1 MRGFAVTTSAR
12 LCLVCPSALLR
23 ISEPGELNRRERQI
37 EELIEP
43 AVVALGCR
51 VWGINY
57 LSQGKHSIL
66 RIYIE
71 KQNQNELASE
81 GTTPLET
88 SLETPS
94 ETPRETQAGISIE
107 DCERV
112 SRQVSE
118 LLDVEETIN
127 GEYTL
132 EVSSPGLD
140 RQLFRPEQYTRVLGE
155 VLDVRL
161 SFPFDGRKKFVGQ
174 LVGVEDSEAVIQID
188 GEEFLLPI
196 ETIQKAHV
204 VPTFDESDLKPAKG
218 KAGRQPEK
226 NA

>member
-1 MRGFAVTTSAR
+1 M
-12 LCLVCPSALLR
+12 
-23 ISEPGELNRRERQI
+23 NRRERQI

-43 AVVALGCR
+43 TVVALGCR

-57 LSQGKHSIL
+57 LSQGKHSVL
-66 RIYIE
+66 RVYIE
-71 KQNQNELASE
+71 KD
-81 GTTPLET
+81 LEKE
-88 SLETPS
+88 SNACAVEAAP
-94 ETPRETQAGISIE
+94 ETQAGISID

-118 LLDVEETIN
+118 LLDVEEAIN

-140 RQLFRPEQYTRVLGE
+140 RQLFHPEQYTRMVGE
-155 VLDVRL
+155 MLDVRL

-174 LVGVEDSEAVIQID
+174 LVGVEDNEAVIQID

-196 ETIQKAHV
+196 ETIQKAQV
-204 VPTFDESDLKPAKG
+204 VPTFDESDRKPAKG

>member
-1 MRGFAVTTSAR
+1 M
-12 LCLVCPSALLR
+12 
-23 ISEPGELNRRERQI
+23 NRRERQI

-43 AVVALGCR
+43 AVAALGCR

-71 KQNQNELASE
+71 RAAD
-81 GTTPLET
+81 
-88 SLETPS
+88 SLEDAAGALKEAAGALEEAAAAT
-94 ETPRETQAGISIE
+94 TETQAGISIE

-140 RQLFRPEQYTRVLGE
+140 RQLFRPEQYARVLGE
-155 VLDVRL
+155 KLDVRL

-174 LVGVEDSEAVIQID
+174 LVGVEDNEAVIQID

-196 ETIQKAHV
+196 ETIQKAQV
-204 VPTFDESDLKPAKG
+204 VPTFDCSDLKPAKG
-218 KAGRQPEK
+218 NSGRQPEK

>member
-1 MRGFAVTTSAR
+1 
-12 LCLVCPSALLR
+12 
-23 ISEPGELNRRERQI
+23 LNRRERQI

-57 LSQGKHSIL
+57 LSQGKHSVL
-66 RIYIE
+66 RVYIE
-71 KQNQNELASE
+71 KQAQEIATQE
-81 GTTPLET
+81 KVET
-88 SLETPS
+88 
-94 ETPRETQAGISIE
+94 ETQAGISID

-118 LLDVEETIN
+118 LLDVEEAIN

-140 RQLFRPEQYTRVLGE
+140 RQLFHPEQYTRVLGE
-155 VLDVRL
+155 MLDVRL

-174 LVGVEDSEAVIQID
+174 LVGVEDNEAVIQID

-196 ETIQKAHV
+196 ETIQKAQV

>member
-1 MRGFAVTTSAR
+1 M
-12 LCLVCPSALLR
+12 
-23 ISEPGELNRRERQI
+23 NRRERQI

-57 LSQGKHSIL
+57 LSQGKHSVL
-66 RIYIE
+66 RVYIE
-71 KQNQNELASE
+71 KGAADAQKVEA
-81 GTTPLET
+81 
-88 SLETPS
+88 
-94 ETPRETQAGISIE
+94 ETQAGISID

-140 RQLFRPEQYTRVLGE
+140 RQLFHPEQYVRVLGE
-155 VLDVRL
+155 TLDVRL
-161 SFPFDGRKKFVGQ
+161 NFPFDGRKKFVGQ
-174 LVGVEDSEAVIQID
+174 LVGVEDDEAVIQID

-196 ETIQKAHV
+196 ETIQKAQV
-204 VPTFDESDLKPAKG
+204 VPTFDESDLKPTKG

>member
-1 MRGFAVTTSAR
+1 
-12 LCLVCPSALLR
+12 
-23 ISEPGELNRRERQI
+23 LNRRERQI

-57 LSQGKHSIL
+57 LSQGKHSVL
-66 RIYIE
+66 RVFIE
-71 KQNQNELASE
+71 KDAEQQLDAAEPPQTA
-81 GTTPLET
+81 P
-88 SLETPS
+88 
-94 ETPRETQAGISIE
+94 ETQAGISID

-140 RQLFRPEQYTRVLGE
+140 RQLFHPEQYTRMVGE
-155 VLDVRL
+155 MLDVRL

-174 LVGVEDSEAVIQID
+174 LVGVEDNEAVIQLD

-196 ETIQKAHV
+196 ETIQKAQV

>member
-1 MRGFAVTTSAR
+1 M
-12 LCLVCPSALLR
+12 
-23 ISEPGELNRRERQI
+23 NRRERQI

-43 AVVALGCR
+43 AVAALGCR

-71 KQNQNELASE
+71 KNAIDNNVVDLDSSQTDSPKEMTPAAS
-81 GTTPLET
+81 
-88 SLETPS
+88 
-94 ETPRETQAGISIE
+94 ETQAGISID

-140 RQLFRPEQYTRVLGE
+140 RQLFRPEQYARVLGE

-174 LVGVEDSEAVIQID
+174 LVGVEDNEAVIQID

-196 ETIQKAHV
+196 ETIQKAQV

>member
-1 MRGFAVTTSAR
+1 M
-12 LCLVCPSALLR
+12 
-23 ISEPGELNRRERQI
+23 NRREQQI

-43 AVVALGCR
+43 AVAALGCR

-71 KQNQNELASE
+71 KAAGAIEKAAA
-81 GTTPLET
+81 TT
-88 SLETPS
+88 
-94 ETPRETQAGISIE
+94 ETQAGISIE

-118 LLDVEETIN
+118 LLDVEEAIN

-140 RQLFRPEQYTRVLGE
+140 RQLFRPEQYARVLGE
-155 VLDVRL
+155 KLDVRL

-174 LVGVEDSEAVIQID
+174 LVGVEDNEAVIQID

-196 ETIQKAHV
+196 ETIQKAQV

-218 KAGRQPEK
+218 KTDRQPEK
-226 NA
+226 KA